1 MPYETKRIVKPYLI
15 LCEGLDAQ
23 NFMIQYLNSK
33 ELSED
38 SRYGNDIQV
47 LDFGGISDL
56 SRYLRNMS
64 NMDGYEKVTHI
75 LVLRDAE
82 TDAEKAV
89 RMIRKALNANSLPV
103 PDECNKWCCGG
114 TGDGLKV
121 AFTLL
126 PSCTNNPVSGA
137 LEDLCWLILK
147 DENAQEM
154 RSDVQKFV
162 AEIRNK
168 YNSIKAHEHK
178 SRLHT
183 YFSVNEC
190 YISLK
195 IGEAATAG
203 AFDWGNEKLLPL
215 KEIIEAGF
223 E

>member
-1 MPYETKRIVKPYLI
+1 MPYETKRIEKSYII
-15 LCEGLDAQ
+15 LCEGLDAL

-38 SRYGNDIQV
+38 SRFSNDIQV
-47 LDFGGISDL
+47 LNFGGISDL
-56 SRYLRNMS
+56 SKYLRNMS
-64 NMDGYEKVTHI
+64 NMDGYENVTHI

-82 TDAEKAV
+82 TDVDKAV
-89 RMIRKALNANSLPV
+89 RMIRKALNDNTLPV
-103 PDECNKWCCGG
+103 PDECNKWCGEIN
-114 TGDGLKV
+114 DGLKV

-126 PSCTNNPVSGA
+126 PSCNKNPVTGA

-154 RSDVQKFV
+154 RSDVQEFV
-162 AEIRNK
+162 VGIRNK
-168 YNSIKAHEHK
+168 YRSIKSHEHK

-183 YFSVNEC
+183 YFSVNES
-190 YISLK
+190 YIALK

-215 KEIIEAGF
+215 REIIEVGF
-223 E
+223 D

>member
-1 MPYETKRIVKPYLI
+1 MPYETKRIVKSYII

-38 SRYGNDIQV
+38 SRFSNDIQV
-47 LDFGGISDL
+47 LDYGGISDL
-56 SRYLRNMS
+56 SKYLRNMS
-64 NMDGYEKVTHI
+64 NMDGYENVTHI

-82 TDAEKAV
+82 TDVDKAV
-89 RMIRKALNANSLPV
+89 RMIRKALDDNTLPV
-103 PDECNKWCCGG
+103 PDECNKWCGEI
-114 TGDGLKV
+114 DEGLKV

-126 PSCTNNPVSGA
+126 PSCTNNPVTGA
-137 LEDLCWLILK
+137 LEDLCWSILK

-154 RSDVQKFV
+154 RCDVQEFV
-162 AEIRNK
+162 VGIRNK
-168 YNSIKAHEHK
+168 YRSITSHEHK

-183 YFSVNEC
+183 YFSVNES
-190 YISLK
+190 YIALK

-215 KEIIEAGF
+215 REIIEIGF
-223 E
+223 D